1 MEKKISKSKKSK
13 DKENR
18 KAKDKIKIT
27 NKEKIRKIGELLDL
41 DIEMTD
47 ETIHQEKIE
56 NIDNENKNIEN
67 EKINNKINNNNQ
79 CDQDNINIIS
89 DIENKLSPE
98 CNNKKPKNK
107 NIKDQKYIKD
117 EKIKKNNKIDK
128 EEFTKYIKEYKYYE
142 KINTFLESAIS
153 DNNITK
159 VKGIQTEKINIKES
173 RDENLSIEDALED
186 IITKNEKK
194 I

>member
-18 KAKDKIKIT
+18 KANDKIT

-47 ETIHQEKIE
+47 ETIQKEKIE

-89 DIENKLSPE
+89 DIENKFS
-98 CNNKKPKNK
+98 
-107 NIKDQKYIKD
+107 
-117 EKIKKNNKIDK
+117 
-128 EEFTKYIKEYKYYE
+128 F
-142 KINTFLESAIS
+142 
-153 DNNITK
+153 
-159 VKGIQTEKINIKES
+159 
-173 RDENLSIEDALED
+173 
-186 IITKNEKK
+186 
-194 I
+194 

>member
-41 DIEMTD
+41 
-47 ETIHQEKIE
+47 IE

-107 NIKDQKYIKD
+107 NIKDQKYINDKKL
-117 EKIKKNNKIDK
+117 KIIIKQTKKN
-128 EEFTKYIKEYKYYE
+128 
-142 KINTFLESAIS
+142 LL
-153 DNNITK
+153 NI
-159 VKGIQTEKINIKES
+159 
-173 RDENLSIEDALED
+173 
-186 IITKNEKK
+186 
-194 I
+194 